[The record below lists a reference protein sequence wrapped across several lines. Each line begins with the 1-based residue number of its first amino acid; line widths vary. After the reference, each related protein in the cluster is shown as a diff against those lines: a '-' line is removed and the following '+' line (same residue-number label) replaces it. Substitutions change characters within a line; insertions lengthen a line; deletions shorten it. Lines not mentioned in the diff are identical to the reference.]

1 MTKVQIAMANLFAGM
16 AFPSRIFQPD
26 FCSSPD
32 LIVEPASLQRD
43 RQVFA

>member
-1 MTKVQIAMANLFAGM
+1 MTKVLIAMANLFAGM
-16 AFPSRIFQPD
+16 AFPSRTFQPD
-26 FCSSPD
+26 FCSPPD